1 MFNSTC
7 GNCGSPSYQGLISN
21 ECSNP
26 SCASFKT
33 DKLFVGIPLSKE
45 EIEKAKEKLRNLVP
59 EFAKEVAPVF
69 QINNWAWS
77 MTPYIPSEQ
86 QIADR
91 ANHLIDMINFELG
104 GMFSTMS
111 SGRIT
116 AAIYKFEEE
125 IEVELFIQTNVHSDG
140 FEI

>member
-1 MFNSTC
+1 
-7 GNCGSPSYQGLISN
+7 
-21 ECSNP
+21 
-26 SCASFKT
+26 
-33 DKLFVGIPLSKE
+33 LFVGIPLSKE
-45 EIEKAKEKLRNLVP
+45 EVESAKEKLRNLVP

-69 QINNWAWS
+69 QTNKWEWS
-77 MTPYIPSEQ
+77 MTPYVPSER

-91 ANHLIDMINFELG
+91 ANHLIDLITFDDS
-104 GMFSTMS
+104 GMFATMS

-125 IEVELFIQTNVHSDG
+125 IEVELFIQTNVFSDG